1 MVTQTN
7 GRKVQLSATVTP
19 ELKVLVEKI
28 ADENNAKVSWVVSQ
42 CLEELAQRRTTALME
57 EGYKAMAEEHK
68 QFAKLSAK
76 AASEVIPAWDS

>member
-1 MVTQTN
+1 MVPQTKR
-7 GRKVQLSATVTP
+7 GKASISITVDPDLIAVVDEIRKETNATRSG
-19 ELKVLVEKI
+19 I
-28 ADENNAKVSWVVSQ
+28 ISQ

-76 AASEVIPAWDS
+76 AASEVIPNWE